1 VHVLRKH
8 YITLRE
14 NEERA
19 PPMRCRGCIVSIL
32 DLDLTKLLPFPV
44 EKAPNM
50 TDYDSEYRAFS
61 FPVPERFSFPL
72 DVFDRW
78 GDRQALFWTDGSHE
92 RQFTFR
98 ELKRLSSKG
107 AGGLRRLGIRRGDKV
122 LVMLPNVPEW
132 WEVTLALMRLNAVP
146 IPATT
151 LLSSK
156 DIAYRLSATDIKF
169 VITTNEDA
177 PKVESAISGIV
188 DRSFTLVSCDGDPC
202 RQGWNDYIKEREKA
216 DVFEGQR
223 TVSDEPGLIYFT
235 SGTTGQP
242 KMVLHTQVSYPLAH
256 MVTGKYWLDLGPD
269 DLHWNL
275 SDTGWAKAAWS
286 SLFGPWNRGAAIFS
300 FYRKGKFDPSLT
312 MEIMQRYPVTTFCG
326 PPTAYRMM
334 VKELSAQSG
343 FRFRALR
350 LFAAAGEPLN
360 SEVIEIWREKAG
372 IPIYDGYG
380 QTETVS
386 VLANFRCL
394 PVKPGS
400 MGKPVPGFLVSV
412 VDEEGNQQAAGIEG
426 DIAIRI
432 RPERPVGL
440 FREYLGNPAATA
452 LALRGDWYVTGDR
465 AYRDE
470 EGYFWFV
477 GRADDIILSSG
488 YRIGPFEIESTL
500 VEHPAVKESAVVASP
515 DEIRGEVVK
524 AFIVPAGGFAASE
537 ALVKEIQQFV
547 KERTAPYKYP
557 RKIEF
562 VDDLPKTV
570 SGKIKRHELKL
581 REFGKSK

>member
-1 VHVLRKH
+1 LTRCLIARVG
-8 YITLRE
+8 
-14 NEERA
+14 
-19 PPMRCRGCIVSIL
+19 PPFSAL
-32 DLDLTKLLPFPV
+32 DISHTELLPFPV

-50 TDYDSEYRAFS
+50 TDYERECREFV

-72 DVFDRW
+72 DVFDGW
-78 GDRQALFWTDGSHE
+78 GDRRALFYTDGSRE
-92 RQFTFR
+92 RHFTFR
-98 ELKRLSSKG
+98 QLTVLSSRG
-107 AGGLRRLGIRRGDKV
+107 AGFLGTLGIGKGDKV
-122 LVMLPNVPEW
+122 LVMLPNIPEW
-132 WEVTLALMRLNAVP
+132 WEMMLALMRLNAVP

-156 DIAYRLSATDIKF
+156 DIAYRLSAADVKA
-169 VITTNEDA
+169 VIATAADM
-177 PKVESAISGIV
+177 PKVENAISGIAG
-188 DRSFTLVSCDGDPC
+188 RSFVLISLGEGAG
-202 RQGWNDYIKEREKA
+202 RQGWNDYMHGRDKA
-216 DVFEGQR
+216 VAFEGER
-223 TVSDEPGLIYFT
+223 AASGDPGLVYFT
-235 SGTTGQP
+235 SGTTGHP

-256 MVTGKYWLDLGPD
+256 VLTGKYWLDLAPG

-286 SLFGPWNRGAAIFS
+286 SLFGPWNRGAEIFS
-300 FYRKGKFDPSLT
+300 FYRRGKFDPSHT
-312 MEIMQRYPVTTFCG
+312 VEIMQRYPITTFCG

-334 VKELSAQSG
+334 VKELSAVPK
-343 FRFRALR
+343 FRFRSLR
-350 LFAAAGEPLN
+350 HFAAAGEPLN
-360 SEVIEIWREKAG
+360 REVIEIWKEKTG
-372 IPIYDGYG
+372 VPIYDGYG
-380 QTETVS
+380 QTETIN

-400 MGKPVPGFLVSV
+400 MGKPVPGFV
-412 VDEEGNQQAAGIEG
+412 VAAINEEGKPQAPGVEG

-432 RPERPVGL
+432 KPERPVGL
-440 FREYLGNPAATA
+440 FMEYLGNPEATRHTI
-452 LALRGDWYVTGDR
+452 RGEWYLTGDR
-465 AYRDE
+465 AYRDD

-488 YRIGPFEIESTL
+488 YRIGPFEIESIL

-524 AFIVPAGGFAASE
+524 AFVVPTKGFAPSE

-562 VDDLPKTV
+562 LDDLPKTV
-570 SGKIKRHELKL
+570 SGKIKRHELKM
-581 REFGKSK
+581 REFGR

>member
-1 VHVLRKH
+1 
-8 YITLRE
+8 
-14 NEERA
+14 
-19 PPMRCRGCIVSIL
+19 
-32 DLDLTKLLPFPV
+32 
-44 EKAPNM
+44 M
-50 TDYDSEYRAFS
+50 TDYDREYREFV

-72 DVFDRW
+72 YVFDKW
-78 GDRQALFWTDGSHE
+78 GDRQALFWTDGSRE
-92 RQFTFR
+92 RRFTFR
-98 ELKRLSSKG
+98 QLTVLSSKG
-107 AGGLRRLGIRRGDKV
+107 AGCLRTLGLRKGDKV
-122 LVMLPNVPEW
+122 LVMLPNIPEW
-132 WEVTLALMRLNAVP
+132 WEVMLALMRLNAVP

-156 DIAYRLSATDIKF
+156 DIAYRLSATDIKA
-169 VITTNEDA
+169 VITTDEEA
-177 PKVESAISGIV
+177 SKVESAISGIAGGPLV
-188 DRSFTLVSCDGDPC
+188 LVSCGEGSG
-202 RQGWNDYIKEREKA
+202 RQGWNDYINGRDKA
-216 DVFEGQR
+216 DSFEGE
-223 TVSDEPGLIYFT
+223 SAPSGDPGLVYFT

-256 MVTGKYWLDLGPD
+256 MLTGKYWLDLGPG

-286 SLFGPWNRGAAIFS
+286 SLFGPWNMGAAIFS
-300 FYRKGKFDPSLT
+300 LYRRGKFDPSHT

-334 VKELSAQSG
+334 VKELSEVPKFS
-343 FRFRALR
+343 FRSLR
-350 LFAAAGEPLN
+350 HFAAAGEPLN
-360 SEVIEIWREKAG
+360 REVIEIWKEKAG
-372 IPIYDGYG
+372 VPIYDGYG
-380 QTETVS
+380 QTETIN

-394 PVKPGS
+394 PVRPGS
-400 MGKPVPGFLVSV
+400 MGKPVPGFFVAV
-412 VDEEGNQQAAGIEG
+412 IDEEGRQQPAGTEG

-432 RPERPVGL
+432 KPERPVGL
-440 FREYLGNPAATA
+440 FREYLGNPEATGHT
-452 LALRGDWYVTGDR
+452 LRGEWYLTGDR

-488 YRIGPFEIESTL
+488 YRIGPFEIESIL

-515 DEIRGEVVK
+515 DDIRGEVVK
-524 AFIVPAGGFAASE
+524 AFIVPAKDFAPSE

-562 VDDLPKTV
+562 IDDLPKTV
-570 SGKIKRHELKL
+570 SGKIKRRELKL
-581 REFGKSK
+581 REFGK